1 MDIMLKK
8 ESAASDA
15 KLGQQLMAYAR
26 SLQEEGQK
34 RESEEAYA
42 AKVYAKARSGQRLTP
57 EEMSFLART
66 NPELYRKVLRAQ
78 TLRRELE
85 SRLKNCKSKQE
96 AQEVFS
102 AAVGSISEKDPDRDM
117 IIQALNQA
125 FKEFKKSG
133 TYENLPETREEAE
146 NGKNR
151 KKGQGTMEYVQNGN
165 GYQEVYLTEEEGI
178 PFVAG
183 A

>member
-1 MDIMLKK
+1 
-8 ESAASDA
+8 
-15 KLGQQLMAYAR
+15 
-26 SLQEEGQK
+26 
-34 RESEEAYA
+34 
-42 AKVYAKARSGQRLTP
+42 
-57 EEMSFLART
+57 
-66 NPELYRKVLRAQ
+66 
-78 TLRRELE
+78 
-85 SRLKNCKSKQE
+85 
-96 AQEVFS
+96 
-102 AAVGSISEKDPDRDM
+102 M

-133 TYENLPETREEAE
+133 AYENLPETREEAE

-151 KKGQGTMEYVQNGN
+151 KKGQGIMEYVQNGN